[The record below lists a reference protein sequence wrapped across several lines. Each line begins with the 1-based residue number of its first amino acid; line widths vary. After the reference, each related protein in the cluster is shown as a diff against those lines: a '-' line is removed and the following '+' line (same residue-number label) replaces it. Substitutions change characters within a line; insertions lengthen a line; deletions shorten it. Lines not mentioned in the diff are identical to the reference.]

1 MYENHLSWFIL
12 KEGRYILLEAE
23 KSGIIRSEVFP
34 GLWLAVD
41 ALREGDLAEV
51 LTVLQQGLQ
60 TNEHENFV
68 QTLQ

>member
-1 MYENHLSWFIL
+1 LDCFIL
-12 KEGRYILLEAE
+12 KEGRYVPLEAD

-41 ALREGDLAEV
+41 ALREGNLAKV

-60 TNEHENFV
+60 TDEHHNFA
-68 QTLQ
+68 QSLQQS